1 MILKDSDVMI
11 FRKAILI
18 IHGFLGGTYDLELL
32 ANNLEL
38 NKNFDVFQFTL
49 PGHERNFSKVTY
61 QEWIKS
67 CEDNVEWLI
76 SKGYKNIY
84 VIGHSMGGVITA
96 YLATKYK
103 EIKKIVLAAPA
114 FHYLSITNEKVD
126 IPKSIKTTPSIVK
139 TYSIQEIISRMFKL
153 NLESVI
159 EFKNLVKK
167 YYECPKNITC
177 PTLIIQGKNDEI
189 VPVSSSLYVYNSIK
203 SDNKK
208 LVFVDKL
215 THDVFKEENIKLI
228 NIVDDFLKH
237 TVKGGIYNI

>member
-67 CEDNVEWLI
+67 CEEHVEWLI
-76 SKGYKNIY
+76 GSGYKNIY
-84 VIGHSMGGVITA
+84 VIGHSMGGVITS

-114 FHYLSITNEKVD
+114 FHYLSITNEKAD

-159 EFKNLVKK
+159 E
-167 YYECPKNITC
+167 
-177 PTLIIQGKNDEI
+177 
-189 VPVSSSLYVYNSIK
+189 
-203 SDNKK
+203 
-208 LVFVDKL
+208 
-215 THDVFKEENIKLI
+215 
-228 NIVDDFLKH
+228 
-237 TVKGGIYNI
+237 